1 MVGRP
6 ELLGHIIRCW
16 WLPEECCFLAEKQ
29 SNENICSRVFGRLQ
43 TGQLH
48 IYIVVRGYP
57 NILLSGKQLLRL
69 TSKIV
74 LISFVAPGNNFQNLF
89 ILKHHTF
96 VSSKLYLWCVFFFS
110 QKTYAFHFP
119 LLLIL
124 FLDYC
129 ICSSKLVREKG

>member
-1 MVGRP
+1 MVGRS

-16 WLPEECCFLAEKQ
+16 WLPEECCLLAEKQ
-29 SNENICSRVFGRLQ
+29 SNENICSRVFGSLQ

-48 IYIVVRGYP
+48 IYIVVHGYP

-89 ILKHHTF
+89 TLKHHTF
-96 VSSKLYLWCVFFFS
+96 VSSKLYLWCVFFPLRKHMHS
-110 QKTYAFHFP
+110 IFP
-119 LLLIL
+119 
-124 FLDYC
+124 FF
-129 ICSSKLVREKG
+129 